1 MELDKLISEMDDE
14 MAGPEEG
21 EGEAKEVKV
30 YVDSSSRFKA
40 RVKWPTKM
48 VDFKYKDLAEAF
60 KNAGVPITSP
70 LKAKDAFSAVRSV
83 MGL

>member
-1 MELDKLISEMDDE
+1 MELDKLLDE
-14 MAGPEEG
+14 MEETV
-21 EGEAKEVKV
+21 EADSEDGTKEVKV

-40 RVKWPTKM
+40 RVKWPTKV

-70 LKAKDAFSAVRSV
+70 LKAKDAFSAIRSV